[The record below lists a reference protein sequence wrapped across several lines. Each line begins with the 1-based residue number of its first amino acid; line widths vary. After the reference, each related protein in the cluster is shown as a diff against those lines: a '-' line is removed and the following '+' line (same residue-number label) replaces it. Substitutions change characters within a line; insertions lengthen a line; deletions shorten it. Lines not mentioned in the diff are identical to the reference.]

1 MIYRTLLLLTIL
13 GLSVAYPAYSKAED
27 SKDWLIRARALAIQT
42 NADGTSNEMG
52 GSVKTGD
59 DLVPEIDITYYLA
72 DNISVETMFGIAEY
86 NVQLDGSA
94 LGNVDVG
101 KVKKLPTT
109 VTLKYHFNQ
118 ISEII
123 PYIGIG
129 ASYTVFFDED
139 VGRGINN
146 IDYSNEFGF
155 VMQIGLDYK
164 IAENTYLNV
173 DVKKFIIDADM
184 RMNNGTINA
193 NSVDIK
199 PLMIGIGAGD
209 RF

>member
-1 MIYRTLLLLTIL
+1 MPQVFHL
-13 GLSVAYPAYSKAED
+13 G
-27 SKDWLIRARALAIQT
+27 
-42 NADGTSNEMG
+42 G
-52 GSVKTGD
+52 GSSNFGLDSHLHRVQLGNGSERVVIQMNANGHIEFSNPVTGN
-59 DLVPEIDITYYLA
+59 A
-72 DNISVETMFGIAEY
+72 ISFPVETMFGIAEY

-101 KVKKLPTT
+101 TVKKLPTT

-146 IDYSNEFGF
+146 IDYSNELGF

-193 NSVDIK
+193 NSVDIN
-199 PLMIGIGAGD
+199 PLMIGIGAGY